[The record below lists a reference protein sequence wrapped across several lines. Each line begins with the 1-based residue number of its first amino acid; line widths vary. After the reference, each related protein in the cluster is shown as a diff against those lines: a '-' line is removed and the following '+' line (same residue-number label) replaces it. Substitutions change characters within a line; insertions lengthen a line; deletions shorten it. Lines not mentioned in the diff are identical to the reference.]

1 MSHNQI
7 NIFSDVHFICA
18 DWTLLKDNA
27 YLQKILS
34 IANQDTTTEFIMIA
48 LTLSYYKKYLSDES
62 AQKKRMKKLKI
73 KVITQMTTALKRNA
87 IENHVFFTDTVK
99 MLLIHHVIL
108 NQNLHFAH
116 WTIYL
121 YQLQNFVDQQS
132 NLIMTKHSM
141 WLMTILL
148 LNEKYQFQMFNYD
161 WVEYD
166 EDNSLTKMN
175 EILKTSWK
183 MLYFEYLITIAA
195 KISITEWVRIVAD
208 IFSFS
213 IQWITKIFCVILKNS
228 VSEWTWWKRRRRR
241 ESSWRQRK
249 HTSWQLNY
257 TR

>member
-1 MSHNQI
+1 M
-7 NIFSDVHFICA
+7 
-18 DWTLLKDNA
+18 LLKDNA

-48 LTLSYYKKYLSDES
+48 LTSSYYKKYLSDES

-73 KVITQMTTALKRNA
+73 EVIAQTTTALKRNA
-87 IENHVFFTDTVK
+87 IESHVFSTDTVK

-108 NQNLHFAH
+108 NQNLHFTH

-132 NLIMTKHSM
+132 NLIMTRHSI

-148 LNEKYQFQMFNYD
+148 LNEKYWFQTFNYD
-161 WVEYD
+161 WVECD
-166 EDNSLTKMN
+166 ESNSLTKMN
-175 EILKTSWK
+175 DILKTSRK
-183 MLYFEYLITIAA
+183 MLYFEYLITIAV

-208 IFSFS
+208 ILSFS
-213 IQWITKIFCVILKNS
+213 IQWITKIFCVILKNL
-228 VSEWTWWKRRRRR
+228 VSEWTWRKRRRQR

-249 HTSWQLNY
+249 CTSWQLNY